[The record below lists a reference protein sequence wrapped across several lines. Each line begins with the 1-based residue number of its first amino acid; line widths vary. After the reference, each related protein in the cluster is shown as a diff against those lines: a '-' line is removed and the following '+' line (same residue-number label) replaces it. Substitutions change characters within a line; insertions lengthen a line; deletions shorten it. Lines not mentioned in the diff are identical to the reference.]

1 MTYNVS
7 ITKRIVLTA
16 IIFIIGL
23 IFLCI
28 GISSYNKYNHALHLE
43 TLDEQMLKKG
53 KYVIGNI
60 DTYIEGITYGSNKYN
75 GVNDIYLTARKT
87 YDYYIVPIEQDSYV
101 ALLISDESVKEQ
113 LDAFEGGHG
122 ENVYFEGIVIEP
134 PTELNYEWDESAED
148 FDPENLV
155 DSFVIK
161 EAKLKKK
168 NATYLGILLLIVSVF
183 VFFITGGGKD
193 FVTVETDQTDYD
205 LYVNTLNKD
214 DKGDSFSR

>member
-7 ITKRIVLTA
+7 ISKRIVITA

-60 DTYIEGITYGSNKYN
+60 DTYIEGITYESNRYN
-75 GVNDIYLTARKT
+75 GVSEIHLTARKT
-87 YDYYIVPIEQDSYV
+87 YNYYTVPIEQDFYI

-113 LDAFEGGHG
+113 LDAFRDGHG
-122 ENVYFEGIVIEP
+122 EEVYFEGIVIDP
-134 PTELNYEWDESAED
+134 PAELNYELDENAEN
-148 FDPENLV
+148 FNPENLV

-168 NATYLGILLLIVSVF
+168 NAAYLGILLLIVSVF
-183 VFFITGGGKD
+183 VFFSTGGSKD
-193 FVTVETDQTDYD
+193 FVTVETDETDYS

-214 DKGDSFSR
+214 DKGD

>member
-1 MTYNVS
+1 MKYNVS
-7 ITKRIVLTA
+7 ISRRIVITA
-16 IIFIIGL
+16 IIFIIGF

-28 GISSYNKYNHALHLE
+28 GISSYVKYNHALHLE

-53 KYVIGNI
+53 KYVIGDI

-87 YDYYIVPIEQDSYV
+87 YNYYIVPIEQDSYV

-113 LDAFEGGHG
+113 LDAFEGGQG
-122 ENVYFEGIVIEP
+122 EDVYFEGIVIESP
-134 PTELNYEWDESAED
+134 AELNYEWDENAED
-148 FDPENLV
+148 FNLENLV

-161 EAKLKKK
+161 ESKLKKK
-168 NATYLGILLLIVSVF
+168 NETYLGILLLIVSVF
-183 VFFITGGGKD
+183 VFLITGGSKD
-193 FVTVETDQTDYD
+193 FVTVETDQTDYS

-214 DKGDSFSR
+214 DKS

>member
-7 ITKRIVLTA
+7 ISKRIVISA
-16 IIFIIGL
+16 IIFIIGF

-60 DTYIEGITYGSNKYN
+60 DTYIEGITYGSNRYN
-75 GVNDIYLTARKT
+75 GVSEIHLTARKT
-87 YDYYIVPIEQDSYV
+87 YDYYTVPIKQDSYIV
-101 ALLISDESVKEQ
+101 LLISDESVKDQ
-113 LDAFEGGHG
+113 LDAFESGHG
-122 ENVYFEGIVIEP
+122 EYVYFEGIVIEP
-134 PTELNYEWDESAED
+134 PKELNYEWDESTED
-148 FDPENLV
+148 FNPENLV
-155 DSFVIK
+155 ESFVIK

-168 NATYLGILLLIVSVF
+168 NETYLGILLLIVSIF
-183 VFFITGGGKD
+183 LFFITGGSKD

-214 DKGDSFSR
+214 DKS

>member
-7 ITKRIVLTA
+7 ISKRIVITA

-60 DTYIEGITYGSNKYN
+60 DTYIEGITYESNRYN
-75 GVNDIYLTARKT
+75 GVSEIHLTARKT
-87 YDYYIVPIEQDSYV
+87 YNYYTVPIEQDSYI

-113 LDAFEGGHG
+113 LDAFGDGHG
-122 ENVYFEGIVIEP
+122 EEVYFEGIVIDP
-134 PTELNYEWDESAED
+134 PAELNYELNENAEN
-148 FDPENLV
+148 FNPENLV

-168 NATYLGILLLIVSVF
+168 NAAYLGILLIIVSVF
-183 VFFITGGGKD
+183 VFFSTGGSKD
-193 FVTVETDQTDYD
+193 FVTVETDETDYD

-214 DKGDSFSR
+214 DKGD

>member
-1 MTYNVS
+1 MKYNVS
-7 ITKRIVLTA
+7 ISKRIVLTA

-28 GISSYNKYNHALHLE
+28 GISSYNKFNHALHLE

-60 DTYIEGITYGSNKYN
+60 DTYIEGITYGKYN
-75 GVNDIYLTARKT
+75 GVSEIHLTPKKT
-87 YDYYIVPIEQDSYV
+87 YDYYTVPIEQDSYV

-113 LDAFEGGHG
+113 LDAFEDGHG
-122 ENVYFEGIVIEP
+122 EEVYFEGIVTEP
-134 PTELNYEWDESAED
+134 STELNYEWYENNAEE
-148 FDPENLV
+148 FNPENLV

-168 NATYLGILLLIVSVF
+168 NEIYLGILLLIVSVF
-183 VFFITGGGKD
+183 VFLITGGSKD
-193 FVTVETDQTDYD
+193 FVTVETDQTDYS

-214 DKGDSFSR
+214 DKL

>member
-1 MTYNVS
+1 MKYNVS
-7 ITKRIVLTA
+7 ISKRIVITA
-16 IIFIIGL
+16 IIFIIGF

-43 TLDEQMLKKG
+43 TLDEQLLKEG

-60 DTYIEGITYGSNKYN
+60 DTYIEGITYGSNRYN
-75 GVNDIYLTARKT
+75 SVSEIHLTARKT
-87 YDYYIVPIEQDSYV
+87 YNYYTVPIEQDSYI

-113 LDAFEGGHG
+113 LNAFEGGHG
-122 ENVYFEGIVIEP
+122 EYVYFEGIVIEP
-134 PTELNYEWDESAED
+134 PTELNYEWNENAAN
-148 FDPENLV
+148 FNPENLV

-161 EAKLKKK
+161 EAKLKKE
-168 NATYLGILLLIVSVF
+168 NATYLGILLLIMSAF
-183 VFFITGGGKD
+183 VFFITGGSKD

-214 DKGDSFSR
+214 DKL